1 MAVQWSTFPIE
12 FKGGLISNMSPLQQG
27 LNAIGS
33 ATILQNMEPDRQ
45 GGYTKMRGYQK
56 YTDREIP
63 GTGKV
68 VGLHVVSGGRAV
80 VARKVDTDAVTELTT
95 ATSTVNG
102 AVSSSTSV
110 ALDNNTA
117 TATINGAISN
127 STTLVLDRILSYSAV
142 TGTASA
148 SGASA
153 SFDVTNTDGT
163 YSATIN
169 AAGTGYV
176 ASETITLLG
185 TSLGGATTANDATVT
200 VSTVGDVT
208 TTNPAQSSYSG
219 SGTSATFNIT
229 RSGGSYSVAITSG
242 GSGFAQDET
251 ITIVGTELDGATTA
265 NDATITITTVDGSGA
280 ITAATIAGTAVSTG
294 PITAITIAGTGA
306 SFGTITKGMVITGA
320 DVSGTVTVRTVTDQ
334 NNIVL
339 STNQTLADNTVLS
352 FTTNIQAG
360 MFVTGTGISGDVTV
374 ASVSDQSN
382 IVLSSA
388 QTISDNTVL
397 SFSDLSSSQDAKTA
411 FYYSTGNEWIHIV
424 TSSQTGGGKCYKA
437 EFNFTG
443 DDKVVFVDGVHYPMI
458 YNTSGNTGEYLTVSS
473 PKINTDVEGAELV
486 TIFKNAAFYS
496 KGSTIYFTA
505 PFTVD
510 NFASADGAGSISVG
524 ADVTGMIVF
533 REQLIIFTKDSVKKL
548 LGNTSSDF
556 NLQPI
561 SDKIGCISPDSVQ
574 EFGGDVM
581 YLAPDGLRLLA
592 ATDRIGDF
600 ALDVASNK
608 IHKDSNDFLGS
619 TTQFASVILR
629 EKGQYRIFAY
639 LEAKD
644 KSVAEGLVATKFI
657 AQGAD
662 GIEWSTTKGMKV
674 YIADS
679 VYAGTSESIM
689 FANEDGY
696 LYEMEQTN
704 GFGGDNIETIIE
716 TPYMPLTD
724 PEIRKTA
731 YKLTLYTDPTGQM
744 DLKFRLLFDF
754 DSGGDS
760 RIVQPAEIEIG
771 STTGGGGVFL
781 YGGVDSVYQDKTDAA
796 STVKYGSKV
805 KKVYNENL
813 IGSFHTVAMRI
824 SSDST
829 DPPFTL
835 DSAVLQYRQ
844 NDRQ

>member
-1 MAVQWSTFPIE
+1 MAVQWQTFPIE

-80 VARKVDTDAVTELTT
+80 VARKVDAAAVTELTT

-102 AVSSSTSV
+102 AVSSSANV

-127 STTLVLDRILSYSAV
+127 SNTLVLDRILSYSAV

-148 SGASA
+148 SGQNAT
-153 SFDVTNTDGT
+153 FDVTNTNGT
-163 YSATIN
+163 YSVTIN

-176 ASETITLLG
+176 QNETITILG
-185 TSLGGATTANDATVT
+185 TSLGGATTANDATIT
-200 VSTVGDVT
+200 V
-208 TTNPAQSSYSG
+208 N
-219 SGTSATFNIT
+219 
-229 RSGGSYSVAITSG
+229 
-242 GSGFAQDET
+242 
-251 ITIVGTELDGATTA
+251 
-265 NDATITITTVDGSGA
+265 TVDGSGV
-280 ITAATIAGTAVSTG
+280 IQTASIS
-294 PITAITIAGTGA
+294 GTGA
-306 SFGTITKGMVITGA
+306 SFGTITKGMVISGT
-320 DVSGTVTVRTVTDQ
+320 DISGTVTVRTVTDQ

-374 ASVSDQSN
+374 SSVSDQSN

-397 SFSDLSSSQDAKTA
+397 SFSDLSTSQDAKTA

-424 TSSQTGGGKCYKA
+424 TSSQTGGGKCFKA
-437 EFNFTG
+437 DFNFTG

-473 PKINTDVEGAELV
+473 PKINIDVEGAELV

-496 KGSTIYFTA
+496 KGSQIYFTA

-510 NFASADGAGSISVG
+510 NFSSADGAGSISVG

-561 SDKIGCISPDSVQ
+561 SDKIGCISADSVQ

-679 VYAGTSESIM
+679 VYAGTSESVM

-754 DSGGDS
+754 DSGGDT
-760 RIVQPAEIEIG
+760 RIVQPAEIDIG

-781 YGGVDSVYQDKTDAA
+781 YGGVDSIYQDRTDAA